1 MSVSEIAIIFNN
13 NKKVFEYLL
22 SEYNLNVFSGSK
34 DVLEA
39 IGDDEGL
46 FICMNKTKRKWFPT
60 GEETFCS
67 GFEVEF
73 EEDELFFLLKYKEE
87 NLIRLK

>member
-1 MSVSEIAIIFNN
+1 LSVSEIAIIFNN

-46 FICMNKTKRKWFPT
+46 
-60 GEETFCS
+60 
-67 GFEVEF
+67 
-73 EEDELFFLLKYKEE
+73 LFA
-87 NLIRLK
+87 